1 MFRMLCSLQTLF
13 VALLA
18 AGPADAGESPGAGD
32 AEPPRVLIY
41 GASGRIG
48 SKIVDEALMRGY
60 EVSGVTRTTSRLD
73 AYKGRIDVVVSDILD
88 RDATRRLVSGFDT
101 VIVSVGGTP
110 TDRNPA
116 TYIAATAA
124 ESLIDV
130 LTPMGEDGPRLIFV
144 GNLFTLVYR
153 DGKSLLELDHV
164 KEDHPN
170 LPMFEGHQIALD
182 AFRASTI
189 DWTIATPPN
198 GLRLEGRTGRVRWG
212 GDELLRD
219 PDGAPSQISREDF
232 AYAIFE
238 EIEEPRY
245 RRTRFNVAR

>member
-1 MFRMLCSLQTLF
+1 MFRMLCFLQISV
-13 VALLA
+13 VALLT
-18 AGPADAGESPGAGD
+18 GYPANADESPRAGNL
-32 AEPPRVLIY
+32 EPPRVLVY

-48 SKIVDEALMRGY
+48 NKIVDEALWRGY
-60 EVSGVTRTTSRLD
+60 EVSGVTRSASRLD
-73 AYKGRIDVVVSDILD
+73 AYKGRIDIVVSDILD
-88 RDATRRLVSGFDT
+88 RDATRDLVSGFDT

-110 TDRNPA
+110 NDRNPA
-116 TYIAATAA
+116 NYIAATAA
-124 ESLIDV
+124 ESLIEV

-144 GNLFTLVYR
+144 GNLFTLIYD
-153 DGKSLLELDHV
+153 DGKSLLELGRVPD
-164 KEDHPN
+164 DHPN
-170 LPMFEGHQIALD
+170 RPMFEGHKIALD
-182 AFRASTI
+182 AFRASSI

-219 PDGAPSQISREDF
+219 PDGTPSGISREDF

-245 RRTRFNVAR
+245 RQTRFNVAR

>member
-1 MFRMLCSLQTLF
+1 MFRMFCSLQVLF
-13 VALLA
+13 IALLTGHP
-18 AGPADAGESPGAGD
+18 AGADESPDAGN
-32 AEPPRVLIY
+32 AEPPRVLVY

-60 EVSGVTRTTSRLD
+60 EVSGVTRTASRLD
-73 AYKGRIDVVVSDILD
+73 AYKGRIDIVVSDILD

-116 TYIAATAA
+116 NYIAATAA
-124 ESLIDV
+124 ESLIEV

-153 DGKSLLELDHV
+153 DGKSLLELNHV
-164 KEDHPN
+164 ADDHPN

-198 GLRLEGRTGRVRWG
+198 GMRLEGRTGRVRWG
-212 GDELLRD
+212 GDKLLRD
-219 PDGAPSQISREDF
+219 PDGTPSGISREDF